1 MRFGCEAFLVD
12 GPSHKT
18 PIGLIWGLPPNTV
31 VWRKDSTMLR
41 ITSTAF
47 RHQEQIPTKHTCEGE
62 DSSPA
67 LHWDSTPEATLMG
80 TYRKKR
86 A

>member
-1 MRFGCEAFLVD
+1 
-12 GPSHKT
+12 
-18 PIGLIWGLPPNTV
+18 
-31 VWRKDSTMLR
+31 MLR

-62 DSSPA
+62 DISPA